1 MAHPTA
7 DPGIRG
13 ARRRISDSVWRFW
26 LGGLV
31 LLLVACSPSRA
42 PVVDYSRESRDIDTR
57 GARVTDGVHEVRD
70 GETLYSIA
78 WRYGWDFR
86 ELARANDIDPPY
98 TIYPGQK
105 IHLDASGGSTQSAAS
120 SSSSSASPPS
130 ASRDSPSPEPDPG
143 SASQPDNT
151 GSDSGDTALNR
162 DRKELPSGTPDWQWP
177 AEGELVGRF
186 DDEGMSGRGVILAGR
201 EGAPVRA
208 AGAGRVVYRGN
219 GLTGYGNLLII
230 KHNSQWLSAYAHNR
244 RMRVQEGT
252 AVDAGQRIA
261 TMGASGTYRTQLHFE
276 IRRDGEPVDPE
287 PLLPK
292 R

>member
-1 MAHPTA
+1 MW
-7 DPGIRG
+7 
-13 ARRRISDSVWRFW
+13 RIL
-26 LGGLV
+26 LGGMIS
-31 LLLVACSPSRA
+31 LLVACSATRA
-42 PVVDYSRESRDIDTR
+42 PVVDYSRDSQAGSTS
-57 GARVTDGVHEVRD
+57 GARVTEGVHEVRD

-86 ELARANDIDPPY
+86 ELARANGIDPPY

-105 IHLDASGGSTQSAAS
+105 IHLETSGGRTDSAGSSSS
-120 SSSSSASPPS
+120 SSSSSAAGESSPPEREPEPSPTSGES
-130 ASRDSPSPEPDPG
+130 ASG
-143 SASQPDNT
+143 
-151 GSDSGDTALNR
+151 
-162 DRKELPSGTPDWQWP
+162 SGTPASGKDQKELTSGTPSWQWP
-177 AEGELVGRF
+177 AEGELAGRF
-186 DDEGMSGRGVILAGR
+186 DDDGMSGRGITIAGKA
-201 EGAPVRA
+201 GAPVRA

-244 RMRVQEGT
+244 RMLVQEGT
-252 AVDAGQRIA
+252 SVDAGQRIA

>member
-1 MAHPTA
+1 MPS
-7 DPGIRG
+7 GV
-13 ARRRISDSVWRFW
+13 RRRMTDSVWRFC
-26 LGGLV
+26 LSGIVLV
-31 LLLVACSPSRA
+31 LVACSPSRA
-42 PVVDYSRESRDIDTR
+42 PVVDYSRDSGDIDTR
-57 GARVTDGVHEVRD
+57 GARVTEGVHEVRD

-86 ELARANDIDPPY
+86 KLARANDIEPPY

-105 IHLDASGGSTQSAAS
+105 IHLDASATRTDSTA
-120 SSSSSASPPS
+120 SSSSASAARETS
-130 ASRDSPSPEPDPG
+130 ASGAEPESSSKPDK
-143 SASQPDNT
+143 SASE
-151 GSDSGDTALNR
+151 SGDTEA
-162 DRKELPSGTPDWQWP
+162 DTGRKELPSGTPDWQWP

-186 DDEGMSGRGVILAGR
+186 DDDGMSGRGIILAGR

-244 RMRVQEGT
+244 RMLVQEGA

>member
-1 MAHPTA
+1 MKASVRCYLVCL
-7 DPGIRG
+7 IL
-13 ARRRISDSVWRFW
+13 ISV
-26 LGGLV
+26 G
-31 LLLVACSPSRA
+31 ACSASRA
-42 PVVDYSRESRDIDTR
+42 PVVDYSRDSDSGSS
-57 GARVTDGVHEVRD
+57 GARVTDGVHKVRA

-98 TIYPGQK
+98 TIYPGDEIRLDTAGDGGSEQASGSRSPPASK
-105 IHLDASGGSTQSAAS
+105 TAAPEQASRTASDTDTGSSDETDSDSADASRAGGG
-120 SSSSSASPPS
+120 
-130 ASRDSPSPEPDPG
+130 DP
-143 SASQPDNT
+143 
-151 GSDSGDTALNR
+151 LV
-162 DRKELPSGTPDWQWP
+162 SGTPGWQWP

-186 DDEGMSGRGVILAGR
+186 GDDAMSGRGITLAGR

-208 AGAGRVVYRGN
+208 AGRGRVVYRGN

-244 RMRVQEGT
+244 EMLVQEGT
-252 AVDAGQRIA
+252 AVDAGERIA

-276 IRRDGEPVDPE
+276 IRRDGEPVNPE

>member
-1 MAHPTA
+1 M
-7 DPGIRG
+7 
-13 ARRRISDSVWRFW
+13 SDSVWRFW
-26 LGGLV
+26 LGGIV
-31 LLLVACSPSRA
+31 LLLVACSPTRA
-42 PVVDYSRESRDIDTR
+42 PVVDYSRDSRSSTS
-57 GARVTDGVHEVRD
+57 GARVTEGVHEVRE

-86 ELARANDIDPPY
+86 KLARTNDIDPPF

-105 IHLDASGGSTQSAAS
+105 IHLDASGGSARGTAS
-120 SSSSSASPPS
+120 SSSSSSSRESSSPKPKPDRS
-130 ASRDSPSPEPDPG
+130 SRPDK
-143 SASQPDNT
+143 AA
-151 GSDSGDTALNR
+151 SDSSDTSSGT
-162 DRKELPSGTPDWQWP
+162 DRKELSSGTPNWQWP
-177 AEGELVGRF
+177 AEGELAGRF
-186 DDEGMSGRGVILAGR
+186 DEDGMSGRGIIIAGKQ
-201 EGAPVRA
+201 GAPVRA

-244 RMRVQEGT
+244 RMLVKEGT
-252 AVDAGQRIA
+252 SVDAGQRIA

-287 PLLPK
+287 PLLPG

>member
-1 MAHPTA
+1 MT
-7 DPGIRG
+7 
-13 ARRRISDSVWRFW
+13 DSVWRFC
-26 LGGLV
+26 LSGIVLV
-31 LLLVACSPSRA
+31 LVACSPSRA
-42 PVVDYSRESRDIDTR
+42 PVVDYSRDSGDIDTR
-57 GARVTDGVHEVRD
+57 GARVTEGVHEVRD

-86 ELARANDIDPPY
+86 KLARANDIEPPY

-105 IHLDASGGSTQSAAS
+105 IHLDASATRTDSTA
-120 SSSSSASPPS
+120 SSSSASAARETS
-130 ASRDSPSPEPDPG
+130 ASGAEPESSSKPDK
-143 SASQPDNT
+143 SASE
-151 GSDSGDTALNR
+151 SGDTEA
-162 DRKELPSGTPDWQWP
+162 DTGRKELPSGTPDWQWP

-186 DDEGMSGRGVILAGR
+186 DDDGMSGRGIILAGR

-244 RMRVQEGT
+244 RMLVQEGA

>member
-1 MAHPTA
+1 M
-7 DPGIRG
+7 
-13 ARRRISDSVWRFW
+13 WRFW
-26 LGGLV
+26 LGGIV
-31 LLLVACSPSRA
+31 LLLAACSPSRA
-42 PVVDYSRESRDIDTR
+42 PVVDYSRASQEGDAE
-57 GARVTDGVHEVRD
+57 ARVTEGVHEVRE

-105 IHLDASGGSTQSAAS
+105 IRLDASGGSTQSAAS
-120 SSSSSASPPS
+120 SSSSASARETSSPK
-130 ASRDSPSPEPDPG
+130 PEPEPSSEADQ
-143 SASQPDNT
+143 SA
-151 GSDSGDTALNR
+151 SDSGDT
-162 DRKELPSGTPDWQWP
+162 DSGTERKELPSGTPDWQWP

-186 DDEGMSGRGVILAGR
+186 DDDGMSGRGITIAGK
-201 EGAPVRA
+201 EDAPVRA

-230 KHNSQWLSAYAHNR
+230 KHNNQWLSAYAHNR
-244 RMRVQEGT
+244 RMLVQEGT
-252 AVDAGQRIA
+252 PVDAGQRIA

-287 PLLPK
+287 PLLPT